1 MIYITDQNSNAM
13 ADDILFKF
21 LDEIVKEETTC
32 EKPTKK
38 TKMADDTL
46 FKFLDEIEEKETTSE
61 KKTKPKR
68 KRKVTF
74 KPEIEE
80 QKVEKE
86 EGKQITNI
94 WSGVE
99 AVLNNWFQ
107 QLLYIESVFK
117 TSKSLQ
123 LQINEA
129 LERMKIDGLLSSN
142 EFDELTKVGK
152 LWHELIELSYCYHT
166 GSGSSK
172 KRIIELLLELYSLKQ
187 ITKEVFV
194 NTCIQL

>member
-1 MIYITDQNSNAM
+1 MDRNAM
-13 ADDILFKF
+13 ADDTLFKF
-21 LDEIVKEETTC
+21 LDEIDKQETTS

-46 FKFLDEIEEKETTSE
+46 FKFLDEIEETTSE

-80 QKVEKE
+80 QK
-86 EGKQITNI
+86 EGKQFTNI

-129 LERMKIDGLLSSN
+129 SR
-142 EFDELTKVGK
+142 F
-152 LWHELIELSYCYHT
+152 
-166 GSGSSK
+166 
-172 KRIIELLLELYSLKQ
+172 
-187 ITKEVFV
+187 
-194 NTCIQL
+194 

>member
-1 MIYITDQNSNAM
+1 
-13 ADDILFKF
+13 
-21 LDEIVKEETTC
+21 
-32 EKPTKK
+32 
-38 TKMADDTL
+38 MADDTL
-46 FKFLDEIEEKETTSE
+46 FKFLDEREETTSE

-74 KPEIEE
+74 KAEIEE

-129 LERMKIDGLLSSN
+129 LERMKLDGLLSSN
-142 EFDELTKVGK
+142 EFDDLTKVGK

-166 GSGSSK
+166 GSDSSR

-187 ITKEVFV
+187 LTKEVFV
-194 NTCIQL
+194 NTCTQL